1 MLRFVNISGK
11 SDDFRRYLKTHFSLR
26 QQSII
31 LAFFVGLLA
40 GVLGFAFKFLI
51 ETLHSG
57 IHHFTGTINNWWEWT
72 YLPIIGFIGACIAG
86 YCVQV
91 VPQAA
96 GSGIPEVRL
105 ALHRAGK
112 EIQRRNIIFKFF
124 GGIAGIGTGLSMG
137 REGPTVQIGA
147 SCGTLISKL
156 FNLKGKRQ
164 KNLVA
169 SGAGAGLAAA
179 FNTPIAG
186 VLFVVEELSHNFSS
200 KFLAPCIIASVTA
213 SVVIRHLSGNKLSY
227 SVPLIIDNFSIIQ
240 LPVYIIVGL
249 LAGIL
254 GVVFINGIMKS
265 LDFFATITTIPKWLQ
280 VGLAG
285 LITGIVALKIPEV
298 TGDGHTGVEMLL
310 NGEVLLYIIPI
321 WFILKLLLTSLAYG
335 SGAPG
340 GLFAPSLLCGA
351 SIGLFVG
358 EIANHIA
365 PGVIDPRVVALVG
378 MASFFTAVVR
388 TPITA
393 AVIIFE
399 MTGNY
404 HSILPI
410 MFSCILADLVSSR
423 LFPRAIYPALLFRS
437 TGIDLDSELVHSPLE
452 KFTVGEF
459 MTHSVDTLIRTTT
472 IAEAFETLE
481 RSHHNG
487 FPVLSDKGKICGIV
501 TLADLENAFIR
512 KTPMDTPIE
521 QIMTRQI
528 IYVYPSDKIDLALER
543 LHDNNIG
550 RVLVVDPSDKSKL
563 LGILTR
569 SDILK
574 AEIHSV

>member
-1 MLRFVNISGK
+1 MVRLGHISEI
-11 SDDFRRYLKTHFSLR
+11 SDEFRHYLKHHFSLR
-26 QQSII
+26 QQSLI
-31 LAFFVGLLA
+31 LALIVGLLA
-40 GVLGFAFKFLI
+40 GLFGFAFKFSI
-51 ETLHSG
+51 EYVHIG
-57 IHHFTGTINNWWEWT
+57 IHCFASNINNWWEWL
-72 YLPIIGFIGACIAG
+72 YLPVIGFIGGSIAG
-86 YCVQV
+86 YCVQI
-91 VPQAA
+91 VPQAS

-112 EIQRRNIIFKFF
+112 EIQRRNIFFKFI

-147 SCGTLISKL
+147 SCGTLISRM

-186 VLFVVEELSHNFSS
+186 VLFVVEELAHNFSA

-213 SVVIRHLSGNKLSY
+213 SVVIRHCSGNKLSY
-227 SVPLIIDNFSIIQ
+227 AVPVLPGDFELNQ
-240 LPVYIIVGL
+240 LPVYIVVGL
-249 LAGIL
+249 LAGLL
-254 GVVFINGIMKS
+254 GVVFIQSIIKS
-265 LDFFATITTIPKWLQ
+265 LDSFSSIKGFPKWLQ
-280 VGLAG
+280 VGFAG
-285 LITGIVALKIPEV
+285 LITGIVAIHIPEV
-298 TGDGHTGVEMLL
+298 TGDGHAGVEMLL
-310 NGEVLLYIIPI
+310 NGKVLLFIIPL
-321 WFILKLLLTSLAYG
+321 WFVLKLLLTSLAYG

-351 SIGLFVG
+351 AVGLFVG
-358 EIANHIA
+358 SITEQLF
-365 PGVIDPRVVALVG
+365 PGIIKPEVVALVG

-410 MFSCILADLVSSR
+410 MFSCILADVVSSK

-437 TGIDLDSELVHSPLE
+437 TGIDLDSEEAHSPLE
-452 KFTVGEF
+452 DLTVEEF
-459 MTHSVDTLIRTTT
+459 MSNEVDSLLKTTT
-472 IAEAFETLE
+472 IADAFETLE

-487 FPVLSDKGKICGIV
+487 FPVLSEKGNIEGII

-512 KTPMDTPIE
+512 KVAVDTTVDT
-521 QIMTRQI
+521 IMSRHI
-528 IYVYPSDKIDLALER
+528 IYVHPTDKIDLALER
-543 LHDNNIG
+543 LHDNKIG
-550 RVLVVDPSDKSKL
+550 RLLVVDTKDKRKL
-563 LGILTR
+563 KGIITR

-574 AEIHSV
+574 AEMHSV